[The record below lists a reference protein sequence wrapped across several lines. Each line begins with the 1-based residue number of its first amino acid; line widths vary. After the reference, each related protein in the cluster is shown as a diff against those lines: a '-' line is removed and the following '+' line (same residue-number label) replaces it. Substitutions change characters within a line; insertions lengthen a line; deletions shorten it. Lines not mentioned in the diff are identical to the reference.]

1 MNVTFS
7 PVINAYSSQAVR
19 DRAARIKLACFDV
32 DGTLTDGRLI
42 FDDQGRELKAFHAHD
57 GQGLVLLMRGG
68 VEVAL
73 ITARVSKVVTR
84 RAAELGI
91 ERVHLGAKDKLA
103 TVREIADELGIS
115 MDEVAFMGDD
125 VPDLRAMREV
135 GLSVA
140 PADAHQWTLEATD
153 WRTTAKAGRGAARE
167 LCDVILEAQGL
178 VPQLLNGIV
187 QADAPVDP
195 NHVAPFVV
203 SEEHNS

>member
-1 MNVTFS
+1 MNVNFS
-7 PVINAYSSQAVR
+7 PVVNAYSSKSVR

-73 ITARVSKVVTR
+73 VTARVSKVVTR

-91 ERVHLGAKDKLA
+91 QRVHLGAKDKLA
-103 TVREIADELGIS
+103 TVREIAAEMGIGL
-115 MDEVAFMGDD
+115 DEVAFMGDD

-140 PADAHQWTLEATD
+140 PADAHLWTLEATD

-167 LCDVILEAQGL
+167 LCVVILEAQGL

-203 SEEHNS
+203 SEEHNA

>member
-1 MNVTFS
+1 MNSSFS
-7 PVINAYSSQAVR
+7 PVVNAYSSAKVR
-19 DRAARIKLACFDV
+19 ESAARVRLACFDV
-32 DGTLTDGRLI
+32 DGTLTDGRLT
-42 FDDQGRELKAFHAHD
+42 FDDQGRELKSFHAHD

-73 ITARVSKVVTR
+73 ITARVSNVVVR

-91 ERVHLGAKDKLA
+91 TRVHCGAKDKLA
-103 TVREIADELGIS
+103 AVREIAAEMGIG

-125 VPDLRAMREV
+125 IPDLRAMREV

-140 PADAHQWTLEATD
+140 PADAHLWTLEEAT

-167 LCDVILEAQGL
+167 LCDVILEAKGL
-178 VPQLLNGIV
+178 IPDLISGIV
-187 QADAPVDP
+187 QADAPVNP

-203 SEEHNS
+203 EGESQ